1 VSPDEAPLEE
11 LGLPG
16 GLATRAAAMARAG
29 VWTEEQLLAD
39 VGASPP
45 GPHVAAF
52 FDFDGTV
59 IDGYSLAA
67 FARHHLR
74 SLQVTPADLGQLL
87 LTGLRGV
94 TTEEDFERFT
104 VAGMRAWAGRSEDEL
119 VELGERL
126 FVQGIAGSLYPE
138 AWRLVTAHLQA
149 GHTVVLASSATRF
162 QVEPAARALGVEHVL
177 VSPVEVVDG
186 ICTGRAGGP
195 LLWRAGK
202 AAAVRAFAAEH
213 GINLVQS
220 YAYSNG
226 DEDVPFLR
234 TVGRARALNPGRRLT
249 AAARHY
255 SWPIARFRPRG
266 RGGPVEL
273 ARTAAGIGGM
283 LGGFTTGLAVGALSG
298 SRRDAV
304 DLGITLAGELGSALA
319 GVRVDVQGAE
329 HLATRPA
336 VFLFNHQS
344 QLDVLLLA
352 KLLRGGFTG
361 VAKKELAKTPG
372 FGLVFR
378 LADVAFVDRGDPEK
392 ARRALEPAVQRLRE
406 GISLVIAPEGTRSA
420 TPNLGPFKKGA
431 FHVAMQAGVPLVPV
445 VIRNAGELMW
455 RGATTIQSGT
465 VQVRVLPP
473 IPTDGWTVEG
483 LDERIAE
490 VRGRYLETLA
500 NWSGRTERVVVAT
513 EATADDGRDAP
524 PAAPLDWGTS
534 PEMNALET
542 AMWRAEA
549 ADPRLRANVTLLE
562 LLDPAPDWDRLRAAH
577 EWASRM
583 VPRMRQRVV
592 EPALGVGAPRWVTV
606 ADLDLDRHVRRVR
619 LDPPGTM
626 RQLLDVV
633 GEFASGPLD
642 RDRPL
647 WEVLLVEGLADGRAG
662 YVVKT
667 HHSTTDGLGAVQ
679 LMSRLHSRTAERDPA
694 RPEPPVPA
702 PDDASRVGVLTE
714 QLAGT
719 VRSAPLAALRRGAG
733 AVGSLLRP
741 WEAATQAVDLARSA
755 TRTLAP
761 PGGGSSLLAPRGGGW
776 HFEVLEVPLADLKS
790 GSKAAGGSLNDG
802 FLAAVLGGFRRYHER
817 LGAPVGTL
825 TLGIPISLRAQDDPQ
840 GGNRFTGARF
850 PAALAET
857 DPATRVRTVR
867 EFVLSARDDGGAG
880 ALNDLL
886 APALG
891 WLPAPV
897 IGAVS
902 GWLTSANDVQVS
914 NVPGGS
920 QPLYIAG
927 SHIDR
932 MYPFGPLPGC
942 AAMITLLSHE
952 DRCCIG
958 VNTDSAAVTDPAGLV
973 EDLQAGL
980 DEVVAL
986 GR

>member
-1 VSPDEAPLEE
+1 VRVGED
-11 LGLPG
+11 PG
-16 GLATRAAAMARAG
+16 GQAAARSRAG

-39 VGASPP
+39 VEAAPP
-45 GPHVAAF
+45 GPRVAAF

-74 SLQVTPADLGQLL
+74 SLQVTPVDLGQLL
-87 LTGLRGV
+87 LIGLRGV
-94 TTEEDFERFT
+94 TSEEDFERFT

-119 VELGERL
+119 AELGERL

-138 AWRLVTAHLQA
+138 AWRLVTAHLSA

-177 VSPVEVVDG
+177 VSPVQIVDG
-186 ICTGRAGGP
+186 ICTGRPGGP
-195 LLWRAGK
+195 LLWRSGK
-202 AAAVRAFAAEH
+202 ASAVLAFAEEH
-213 GINLVQS
+213 GINLTQS

-234 TVGRARALNPGRRLT
+234 TVGRPRALNPGRGL
-249 AAARHY
+249 ADAARHY

-266 RGGPVEL
+266 RGGPLEI

-283 LGGFTTGLAVGALSG
+283 LGGFATGLAVGALSG
-298 SRRDAV
+298 SRREAV

-352 KLLRGGFTG
+352 KVLRGGFTG
-361 VAKKELAKTPG
+361 VAKKELANTPG
-372 FGLVFR
+372 FGVMFR
-378 LADVAFVDRGDPEK
+378 LADVAFVDRGDPEQ

-420 TPNLGPFKKGA
+420 TPMLGPFKKGA
-431 FHVAMQAGVPLVPV
+431 FHVAMQAGVPVVPV

-455 RGATTIQSGT
+455 RGATTIHSGT

-473 IPTDGWTVEG
+473 IPTDGWTTEE
-483 LDERIAE
+483 LDERVAE
-490 VRGRYLETLA
+490 VRGQYLETLA
-500 NWSGRTERVVVAT
+500 NWSGRGEHPVVAT
-513 EATADDGRDAP
+513 EPTADGGPAAP

-534 PEMNALET
+534 PEMNPIET

-549 ADPRLRANVTLLE
+549 ADPRLRANVALLE

-577 EWASRM
+577 DWASRM
-583 VPRMRQRVV
+583 VPRMRQRVL

-606 ADLDLDRHVRRVR
+606 EELDLDRHVRRIR
-619 LDPPGTM
+619 LEQPGTM

-633 GEFASGPLD
+633 GTFASAPLD
-642 RDRPL
+642 RDGPL

-679 LMSRLHSRTAERDPA
+679 LMSRLHSRSAEHDPT
-694 RPEPPVPA
+694 RPEPPVPVA
-702 PDDASRVGVLTE
+702 GDASRVGVLAE
-714 QLAGT
+714 QVAGT

-733 AVGSLLRP
+733 AVGSLRRP
-741 WEAATQAVDLARSA
+741 WEAASQALDVARSA
-755 TRTLAP
+755 TRTLTP
-761 PGGGSSLLAPRGGGW
+761 PRGGSSLLTPRGGDW
-776 HFEVLEVPLADLKS
+776 RFEVLEVPLADLKA

-802 FLAAVLGGFRRYHER
+802 FLAAVIGGFRRYHER
-817 LGAPVGTL
+817 LGAPLDTL
-825 TLGIPISLRAQDDPQ
+825 TVGIPISLRAQDDPQ

-850 PAALAET
+850 PAPLAET
-857 DPATRVRTVR
+857 DPATLVRTVR
-867 EFVLSARDDGGAG
+867 EFVLSARNESGPGVV
-880 ALNDLL
+880 NDLL
-886 APALG
+886 APTLG
-891 WLPAPV
+891 WFPAPV

-914 NVPGGS
+914 NMPGGAD
-920 QPLYIAG
+920 PLYIAG
-927 SHIDR
+927 SRIAR

-942 AAMITLLSHE
+942 GAMITLLSYQ
-952 DRCCIG
+952 DQCCIG
-958 VNTDSAAVTDPAGLV
+958 INLDSAAVTDPGGLV
-973 EDLQAGL
+973 TDLQAAL